1 MAEYKDYQKA
11 FYEKV
16 WGPIQEVARRIGVD
30 ARIIFA
36 QAALESNWGRS
47 ELSRNGNNYF
57 GVKAVGDEPYIV
69 RRTREVINGVSTY
82 VQAKFV
88 QYASPLASIEG
99 YGDFIQ
105 RNPRYRSFIGA
116 TGLDDELAALQRSG
130 YATDPQY
137 ANKLRSVINNMPANN
152 GGSSMP
158 NFSEGSGATVPDP
171 FNRVWDSLVT
181 SIPGLAPLRGFGGV
195 AQGANETVQSVT
207 GAFDWI
213 KELFTVDTAVK
224 VISVVVGI
232 ALVVIAI
239 SVLIKSDVMS
249 AQPA

>member
-1 MAEYKDYQKA
+1 MAEYTDYQKA
-11 FYEKV
+11 FYDRV

-47 ELSRNGNNYF
+47 ELSRSGNNYF
-57 GVKAVGDEPYIV
+57 GIKAVGDEPYII

-82 VQAKFV
+82 VRAKFV
-88 QYASPLASIEG
+88 QYSSPLESIEG
-99 YGDFIQ
+99 YGAFIQ

-137 ANKLRSVINNMPANN
+137 SNKLRSVINNMPS
-152 GGSSMP
+152 GGDMP
-158 NFSEGSGATVPDP
+158 NFSEGSGATTPDP
-171 FNRVWDSLVT
+171 FNRVWDNLVVQ
-181 SIPGLAPLRGFGGV
+181 IPGLAPLRGLGGA
-195 AQGANETVQSVT
+195 AQNAGETVQGVAS
-207 GAFDWI
+207 GFDWI
-213 KELFTVDTAVK
+213 KNLFTVDTAVK

-239 SVLIKSDVMS
+239 SVLMKSDVMS